1 MVQGVTDVDDKIIAR
16 AHERGIPALELAQ
29 YYEAEF
35 ADQMAALNVKAP
47 TVQARVTEHIPQI
60 VSFIEGIAAR
70 GHAYETE
77 WGVYFDTAAFSAEPQ
92 HTYGKLQPKRQ
103 QAAAE
108 SFDAAAAAAA
118 ATEGGSG
125 SNVPGNKT
133 VGSSGKK
140 RPADFVLWKPVKP
153 GEPMW
158 DSPWGPGRPGWHI
171 ECSAMA
177 STIFGSTLDLHTGG
191 QDLAFPH
198 HENELAQSESHHC
211 ADNWCNY
218 FLHSGHVMLQ
228 DTKISKSLGNTIGI
242 DEILAKCTAS
252 QFRILCLTTKYH
264 QSFNFSEVLLEKAVN
279 IERRLSDF
287 LRACTART
295 SSTTVGNSE
304 SGREQQ
310 VRSQQWTNHEVE
322 LLNEVATAQEKVSA
336 ALRKDFDTPA
346 VLQAMLGLVS
356 SGHRYLVATNEL
368 NAGVGINAAAS
379 LIGRT
384 LDLLGVELPEW
395 RELERRGWGSH
406 IGVAPQAVNRH
417 DSLAAHQS
425 IPDNA
430 MDAFVK
436 FRSEVRQLAIANIKT
451 PETAL
456 FAKEL
461 MQACDAVR
469 NDLADPSVGI
479 VVRDSKEG
487 ATWHVEK

>member
-1 MVQGVTDVDDKIIAR
+1 
-16 AHERGIPALELAQ
+16 
-29 YYEAEF
+29 
-35 ADQMAALNVKAP
+35 
-47 TVQARVTEHIPQI
+47 
-60 VSFIEGIAAR
+60 
-70 GHAYETE
+70 
-77 WGVYFDTAAFSAEPQ
+77 
-92 HTYGKLQPKRQ
+92 
-103 QAAAE
+103 
-108 SFDAAAAAAA
+108 
-118 ATEGGSG
+118 
-125 SNVPGNKT
+125 
-133 VGSSGKK
+133 
-140 RPADFVLWKPVKP
+140 
-153 GEPMW
+153 
-158 DSPWGPGRPGWHI
+158 
-171 ECSAMA
+171 
-177 STIFGSTLDLHTGG
+177 
-191 QDLAFPH
+191 
-198 HENELAQSESHHC
+198 
-211 ADNWCNY
+211 
-218 FLHSGHVMLQ
+218 MLQ

-295 SSTTVGNSE
+295 SSTTVGNSD